1 MLIFSVASSIFESV
15 MYRKA
20 FGRLV
25 SLKTERFGG
34 GGGRLLHTGR
44 LLERGV

>member
-34 GGGRLLHTGR
+34 GGVVYYT
-44 LLERGV
+44 RGVY